1 MTEQPVGPRCGNNP
15 NVRLTD
21 GDRKAV
27 ADFKARL
34 ALQAA
39 IKPYVDAAAWVGGD
53 PLMEVIAAAVWEH
66 CRTEGTSLVTD
77 DPRNIAAVAAAVAR
91 AAEAQQQEPDDT
103 DLTEPDIDRMMAAG
117 VPVQIVTG
125 PPDAHGAG
133 AQQQPDTGAPFAT
146 RVLEIFAKAD
156 SHGDLLWRI
165 VDGQP
170 EFAANV
176 SDVFA
181 WGGADAEDI
190 TAETLPVLEQAFTDL
205 AAIRS
210 TEFVAD
216 LYAARLRKMRPQ
228 GAAYPGNTHPSW
240 REVSMLFDACGPERE
255 LGLGNPKPAPAH
267 APPAPVAQQ
276 PAAEDT
282 CRPVEIDGEIIRVRG
297 AAEMSEESRAALA
310 EVIAAA
316 KRRYLAEHPEDEQQP
331 AAADGEDTRPS
342 PTAVLLATRCD
353 TCQHTLNW
361 HRNDVGCTV
370 PLCVCGRFQPP
381 TEEPQP

>member
-15 NVRLTD
+15 NARLTD
-21 GDRKAV
+21 GDRNAV

-53 PLMEVIAAAVWEH
+53 PLMEVIAATVWDR
-66 CRTEGTSLVTD
+66 CRTEGTSLVVD

-91 AAEAQQQEPDDT
+91 AAASAVVSPPTGRAAVARVRALHQQYTFGDGTTDYCAHCNQIRGGWVPWPCPTVRALDVELAVEAHDT
-103 DLTEPDIDRMMAAG
+103 GT
-117 VPVQIVTG
+117 
-125 PPDAHGAG
+125 
-133 AQQQPDTGAPFAT
+133 QQPEAVVTVHTAPNLSPAAEEALSALVDVAKRQFDCDFEHPHPEHPCGR
-146 RVLEIFAKAD
+146 RV
-156 SHGDLLWRI
+156 
-165 VDGQP
+165 
-170 EFAANV
+170 
-176 SDVFA
+176 
-181 WGGADAEDI
+181 
-190 TAETLPVLEQAFTDL
+190 
-205 AAIRS
+205 
-210 TEFVAD
+210 
-216 LYAARLRKMRPQ
+216 
-228 GAAYPGNTHPSW
+228 
-240 REVSMLFDACGPERE
+240 
-255 LGLGNPKPAPAH
+255 
-267 APPAPVAQQ
+267 PAPVAQQ